1 MDFNKAIEHR
11 NFQGVFIPA
20 DLYLNTNLTWT
31 EKILIIEINSLDK
44 EIDGVRQG
52 CFAGNDYLA
61 AFLDKEANSIA
72 NIITDL
78 RNRNIVIDR
87 KKFDG
92 RRRYIGI
99 DFEAIKSEPK
109 RIKAVKLRKDKKIT
123 DSQKSESL
131 DYSQNNEG
139 SSNKKVKPAIT
150 KKLEQLS
157 QNNEHINTTINTTI
171 KTDYNLQKEAEN
183 KFSTE
188 SDYELLG
195 LEEKEKHSEKNS
207 AFVYG
212 HGDQVETQQES
223 IEEQHLDPMPKLL
236 EEICIENDFDAIP
249 MFPKMPKADWIV
261 EKIKAFG
268 RSGFIAV
275 LQEIEGYSQRTPNYI
290 GGKVQCLAKV
300 FNQFAKTK
308 EDKFE
313 TQCKQ
318 IISDKYKE
326 LTGEG
331 LESAKSDAKH
341 LKDLIG
347 KMRKSI
353 TEITGNE
360 ATEKEILAGLTH
372 IMKKLPAEFCNVAK
386 FKIPLIAHNYQQIK
400 LQIKNGT
407 GTNNTNNKKSVT
419 GNAELD
425 ARLANNYGQGIG
437 NIDPIYGF

>member
-44 EIDGVRQG
+44 EIDGIRQG
-52 CFAGNDYLA
+52 CFASNEYLG
-61 AFLDKEANSIA
+61 AFLDKEEKSIA
-72 NIITDL
+72 NMITDL

-99 DFEAIKSEPK
+99 DFEAIKAEPK
-109 RIKAVKLRKDKKIT
+109 RIKAVTLRKEKKKA
-123 DSQKSESL
+123 DSQKSEGF
-131 DYSQNNEG
+131 DTSQKSEG
-139 SSNKKVKPAIT
+139 CLHEKVNTAFT
-150 KKLEQLS
+150 KKCEQLS
-157 QNNEHINTTINTTI
+157 QNNEHINTIINTTI

-183 KFSTE
+183 KFSTASE
-188 SDYELLG
+188 IELSD
-195 LEEKEKHSEKNS
+195 LEEKETHSEKDS
-207 AFVYG
+207 AFVYW
-212 HGDQVETQQES
+212 HNKQVELES
-223 IEEQHLDPMPKLL
+223 ETIEETEQLDPMPKIL

-249 MFPKMPKADWIV
+249 MFPIMPKADWIMT
-261 EKIKAFG
+261 KIKAFG

-275 LQEIEGYSQRTPNYI
+275 LQEIEGYAQRTPNYI
-290 GGKVQCLAKV
+290 GGKVKCLAKV
-300 FNQFAKTK
+300 FNQFAKSK

-313 TQCKQ
+313 SECKK

-353 TEITGNE
+353 TEITGKE
-360 ATEKEILAGLTH
+360 ATESEILAGLAH
-372 IMKKLPAEFCNVAK
+372 IMKKLPAEFCSVSK

-407 GTNNTNNKKSVT
+407 GANNKKSVT

-425 ARLANNYGQGIG
+425 ARLANNYGKGVG